1 METVNQAEMQNQEA
15 TTQED
20 GQEQSQQEAKKDTF
34 TQEDVNRMIQ
44 KRVAKYADYEAL
56 KEKAAKLDELEEA
69 NKTELQKAT
78 ERAEELEKQLE
89 ALKTAELIRTVR
101 DEVSQATGV
110 PAGLLTAETKEDC
123 EEQARQILT
132 FAKKPAYPQVKDA
145 GEAGGNTKKA
155 TRDQF
160 AEWLD
165 SQK

>member
-1 METVNQAEMQNQEA
+1 METVNQAEMQNQETET
-15 TTQED
+15 TTQTN
-20 GQEQSQQEAKKDTF
+20 EQPAGATPKTF
-34 TQEDVNRMIQ
+34 TQEDVDRIVQ
-44 KRVAKYADYEAL
+44 KRVAKYADYEDL
-56 KEKAAKLDELEEA
+56 KAKATKLDEIEEA

-78 ERAEELEKQLE
+78 ERAETLEKQLQE
-89 ALKTAELIRTVR
+89 LTTAAQIRNIR

-110 PAGLLTAETKEDC
+110 PAGLLTADTKEDC

>member
-1 METVNQAEMQNQEA
+1 MQNQETET
-15 TTQED
+15 TTQTNE
-20 GQEQSQQEAKKDTF
+20 QQEAATPKTF
-34 TQEDVNRMIQ
+34 TQEDVDRIVQ
-44 KRVAKYADYEAL
+44 KRLAKYADYESL

-78 ERAEELEKQLE
+78 ERAETLEKQLHE
-89 ALKTAELIRTVR
+89 LTTAAQIRNIR